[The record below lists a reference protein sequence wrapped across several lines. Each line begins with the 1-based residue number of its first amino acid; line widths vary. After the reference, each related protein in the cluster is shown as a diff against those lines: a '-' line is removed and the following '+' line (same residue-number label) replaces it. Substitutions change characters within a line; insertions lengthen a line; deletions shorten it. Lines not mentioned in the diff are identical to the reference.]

1 MLFFL
6 FGSFAYALLQ
16 TMVSFFLCPL
26 LKKLKAHTH
35 THTHTHAT
43 TKKRKEKKRWV
54 GFIYTPMRSI
64 KAFVL
69 RALPKEGLAPSP

>member
-1 MLFFL
+1 L
-6 FGSFAYALLQ
+6 SFALR
-16 TMVSFFLCPL
+16 T
-26 LKKLKAHTH
+26 KKLIH

-54 GFIYTPMRSI
+54 GFNIYTYEEH

-69 RALPKEGLAPSP
+69 RALPKEALAPSR